1 MTVCPDDDVS
11 AADLVGRCELC
22 APAPPGRFQSGD
34 EPLNSKE
41 KRMGKSIH
49 IDDIPADGV
58 ELTEDDLANL
68 IGGLPPRHDRSSQTL
83 NYDVGMC
90 DMDEDF

>member
-1 MTVCPDDDVS
+1 
-11 AADLVGRCELC
+11 
-22 APAPPGRFQSGD
+22 
-34 EPLNSKE
+34 
-41 KRMGKSIH
+41 MGKSIH